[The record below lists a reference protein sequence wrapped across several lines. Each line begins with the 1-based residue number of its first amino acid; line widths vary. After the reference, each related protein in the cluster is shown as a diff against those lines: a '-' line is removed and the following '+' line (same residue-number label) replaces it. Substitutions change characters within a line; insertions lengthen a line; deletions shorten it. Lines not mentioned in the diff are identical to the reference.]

1 MKNFKVVLIFALGT
15 VLVFVFF
22 MFFYGGGH
30 SGLKTNQLQS
40 DFHTIFLA
48 MNMNFASKGYYPN
61 TIEELKEYGEFESNF
76 FSIFITPDEYM
87 LCDDVKIEHIPEE
100 YRSMAFSDY
109 SKFLVVAVQCVDEDD
124 SPAVFTLDEKN
135 NMTQVS
141 GN

>member
-1 MKNFKVVLIFALGT
+1 MKNFKVVLVFALGT

-76 FSIFITPDEYM
+76 FSILYSSFLLLQRIQFIVT
-87 LCDDVKIEHIPEE
+87 
-100 YRSMAFSDY
+100 
-109 SKFLVVAVQCVDEDD
+109 FLI
-124 SPAVFTLDEKN
+124 SNPLIRKN
-135 NMTQVS
+135 QE
-141 GN
+141 